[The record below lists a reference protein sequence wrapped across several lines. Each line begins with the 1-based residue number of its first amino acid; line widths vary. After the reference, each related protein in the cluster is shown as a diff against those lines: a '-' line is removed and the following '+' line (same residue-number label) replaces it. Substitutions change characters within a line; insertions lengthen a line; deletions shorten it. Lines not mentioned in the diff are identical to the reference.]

1 MYNKLNIVGIE
12 AVFMSIIPE
21 DNAKGRLFYAFLE
34 LIKKKPYQKIKVSE
48 LIEKAQVNRSTF
60 YRYYSDIF
68 DYYDRICNSGLDY
81 VTDGTDNFNDSDSL
95 EEKLDG
101 FYAVITGRISELRE
115 VIKIL
120 TGKNGSITFLKN
132 FRGYLIEKLEESFKT
147 DGEYEENLVQFY
159 AERIYIYLLCTAL
172 SDSIVPFLEYNGFE
186 YDPKKGLVANIIEC
200 MSRGN
205 GDSFSRLM
213 TAAANV
219 FLTKEPRSLNVNNI
233 TKNANV
239 CRTEFYNYFG
249 NMQKLVD
256 YSLGA
261 ARIVC
266 TQEIFALAVCD
277 ESEFYNL
284 LTGSDL
290 TDIVHSDK
298 AVELARRHREYY
310 IFIKNFYEDF
320 LKKVKNSVRSDSDE
334 LTDKQ
339 LRETEFFCAYL
350 VINSVA
356 YGDGLPA
363 QDFKKRIMNV
373 RKRLEENGVY
383 LK

>member
-1 MYNKLNIVGIE
+1 MN
-12 AVFMSIIPE
+12 IIPE

-34 LIKKKPYQKIKVSE
+34 LIKKKPYPKIKVSE

-68 DYYDRICNSGLDY
+68 DYYDRICNSGFDY
-81 VTDGTDNFNDSDSL
+81 ITDGIDNFNDSDTL

-101 FYAVITGRISELRE
+101 FYDIITGRIAELHE
-115 VIKIL
+115 IIKIL
-120 TGKNGSITFLKN
+120 TDKNGSIAFLKN
-132 FRGYLIEKLEESFKT
+132 FRGYLIEKLEKSFNPNAESEF
-147 DGEYEENLVQFY
+147 NLIQFY
-159 AERIYIYLLCTAL
+159 AERIYIYLLCTSL
-172 SDSIVPFLEYNGFE
+172 SDCIISEHEYNGFE
-186 YDPKKGLVANIIEC
+186 YDPKKGLIENIIEC

-205 GDSFSRLM
+205 GDSFIRLM

-256 YSLGA
+256 YSLGT

-266 TQEIFALAVCD
+266 TQVIFALAVCD
-277 ESEFYNL
+277 ESEFFNL
-284 LTGSDL
+284 LTAADL
-290 TDIVHSDK
+290 TEIVHSDK

-310 IFIKNFYEDF
+310 IFIKNYYEDF
-320 LKKVKNSVRSDSDE
+320 SKKVKNAVRPDSDR

-363 QDFKKRIMNV
+363 QEFKKRIINA